1 MFHVFKLSRLFCWR
15 EFSRAPLYHGWSRN
29 LTKHS
34 WCVASSIKSPSSV
47 KLYVRMRLCMVL
59 YFYSFRNRT
68 ARTSASGGGHKNLDK
83 ANHHA
88 MSNLDLAPK
97 RKRGHQAWCSKFWSV
112 KTMKGNQH
120 QRRLKSAHRTGRY
133 GKWIGLVS
141 YLEILQEC
149 QKSLETWIHVF
160 HGVSAYNG
168 RFSASKCTLFHGQ
181 LFYPKNNAECIFMS
195 GPSNYRASASGLNR
209 APWRNHRW

>member
-1 MFHVFKLSRLFCWR
+1 MYGTIFLF
-15 EFSRAPLYHGWSRN
+15 FSKQNCTHKCKWGWSQESGQS
-29 LTKHS
+29 K
-34 WCVASSIKSPSSV
+34 SSCNV
-47 KLYVRMRLCMVL
+47 QFGL
-59 YFYSFRNRT
+59 
-68 ARTSASGGGHKNLDK
+68 G
-83 ANHHA
+83 
-88 MSNLDLAPK
+88 PK

-181 LFYPKNNAECIFMS
+181 LFYQKNNAECIFMS

-209 APWRNHRW
+209 APWPNHRW